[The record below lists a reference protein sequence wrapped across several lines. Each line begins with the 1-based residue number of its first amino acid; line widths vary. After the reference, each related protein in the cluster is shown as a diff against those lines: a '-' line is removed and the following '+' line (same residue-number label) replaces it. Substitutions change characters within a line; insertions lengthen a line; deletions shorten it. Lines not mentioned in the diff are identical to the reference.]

1 MAYQKLQVSQ
11 ALAVIP
17 SDTVHI
23 PDPSTEVLT
32 GTADFSAPGTLTDV
46 GTTFLSDGIQTNAI
60 VYNTTSGIAYYV
72 TEVVD
77 DLTLTLSPSSAG
89 TGSDVYVIYNRATIG
104 AVLYVG
110 VGGNIAM
117 LMAAKKDAPG
127 TVATNSTNFRG
138 LLVGSFLPTQVV
150 GVAVTGSG
158 GFYTTATNIIALW

>member
-11 ALAVIP
+11 ALPVII

-32 GTADFSAPGTLTDV
+32 GTADFTGGNLVDV

-60 VYNTTSGIAYYV
+60 VYNTTANIAYYV

-77 DLTLTLSPSSAG
+77 DLTLTLSPASAG
-89 TGSDVYVIYNRATIG
+89 GASDAYVIYNRATIG
-104 AVLYVG
+104 AVLYIG
-110 VGGNIAM
+110 EGGNIAM

-127 TVATNSTNFRG
+127 TVAANSTNFTG
-138 LLVGSFLPTQVV
+138 FLAGSFLPTQVV
-150 GVAVTGSG
+150 GVAETGPSG
-158 GFYTTATNIIALW
+158 FHTTASGIIALW